1 MDDIMH
7 VERRGHVF
15 EMRLDRPKAN
25 AIDAA
30 TSQEMSR
37 VMTVF
42 RDDPEM
48 WVGILTGTGRFFSA
62 GWDIKSG
69 EDGSTGDDDDFGEG
83 GFGGLTR
90 NFTLNK
96 PIIAAVN
103 GFAAGGGFEL
113 ALASDI
119 IVASTEAKFMLSEV
133 NIGLIADAGG
143 LIRLPRRVPYGI
155 AMEMLYTGR
164 PMDAKEALDVGLICR
179 MVEPGELMEAA
190 RQIADNIATSAP
202 LAVTGVK
209 SVLRDIDGLDVE
221 AAFKAQDRNPER
233 ARALAS
239 EDAQEGTRAFTEKRA
254 PQWKAK

>member
-1 MDDIMH
+1 MADIMH

-37 VMTVF
+37 IITEF
-42 RDDPEM
+42 RDDPDM

-62 GWDIKSG
+62 GWDISSG
-69 EDGSTGDDDDFGEG
+69 EDGSSGDDDDFGEG

-133 NIGLIADAGG
+133 NIGLVADAGG
-143 LIRLPRRVPYGI
+143 LIRLPRRIPYGI

-164 PMDAKEALDVGLICR
+164 RMDAKEALDVGLICR
-179 MVEPGELMEAA
+179 MVEPDKLMTAA
-190 RQIADNIATSAP
+190 REIADNITTSAP
-202 LAVTGVK
+202 LAVRGVK
-209 SVLRDIDGLDVE
+209 SVLRDTDGLDVE
-221 AAFKAQDRNPER
+221 AAFKAQDKNPDRTHAVE
-233 ARALAS
+233 S
-239 EDAQEGTRAFTEKRA
+239 EDAEEGSRAFIEKRA
-254 PQWKAK
+254 PQWKSK